1 MTTLTAAALLHNTAT
16 RVTLGNTPLHAV
28 PVTVAQQLKPL
39 LESST
44 SLTAFT
50 VHTQFT
56 PPESLRLLLLGASRC
71 RSLQH
76 VRLVGGI
83 SVLQSKMLM
92 SAFMQF
98 TFARRNSRATSAV
111 RPVKSPAERC
121 PRTPF
126 SKRPSPAPK
135 LRRNAAGCEAD
146 MSRNGCHP
154 GGSSR
159 LHLYARA
166 NSETSRLPSPRKTW
180 LNGVHMVLDMHHL
193 DDVVA
198 GFLLKGLERSERIV
212 GLDLHIAPT
221 SQAATRA
228 AGRMLSHA
236 NAIVARNAR
245 RVRYLLCQKPPGE
258 AAPAPRAHQKEK
270 VQLVSYSP
278 LSEDAPKAEYR
289 EEERAG
295 EEIRKNE
302 EWRGAIAAVRQ
313 ELSTFDL
320 HTLPPRRYSP
330 PRLLSGAPPDP
341 PLRPMQPR
349 VVNARLRLFGKADV
363 ETEHRP
369 LHDER
374 GGRKGEEETVHD
386 NGCFVCFG
394 EVSHTPEQ
402 VQAPN
407 TPRDARRGREE
418 QRGDGLFACP
428 TPGDFLEA
436 TQASP
441 SFSRH
446 TPCSPPSTRKQ
457 LTQHIRYL
465 HGCVRDINGV
475 VVRYEMASRDSIQRL
490 VTDMRVL
497 EERFTEGLTS
507 KLTDILVSLSEME
520 KQVE

>member
-16 RVTLGNTPLHAV
+16 RLTLGNTPLHAV

-56 PPESLRLLLLGASRC
+56 PPESLRLLLLGAARC

-83 SVLQSKMLM
+83 SVLQSRMMM

-111 RPVKSPAERC
+111 RPAKSPAGRC
-121 PRTPF
+121 PHTPF
-126 SKRPSPAPK
+126 SKRPSPAPNP
-135 LRRNAAGCEAD
+135 RRNAAVCEAD
-146 MSRNGCHP
+146 IPRGACRP
-154 GGSSR
+154 CGYAR
-159 LHLYARA
+159 LHSHQQP
-166 NSETSRLPSPRKTW
+166 NSETVRSPSPRGTW

-221 SQAATRA
+221 SQAAARV
-228 AGRMLSHA
+228 AGRLQSHA

-245 RVRYLLCQKPPGE
+245 RVRYLLCQKPPGG
-258 AAPAPRAHQKEK
+258 AAPVPGAQKKAQAHLDPFSPLPEDFPRA
-270 VQLVSYSP
+270 
-278 LSEDAPKAEYR
+278 EDR
-289 EEERAG
+289 EEERVG
-295 EEIRKNE
+295 EGNGKE
-302 EWRGAIAAVRQ
+302 EWGGAAAAMRR
-313 ELSTFDL
+313 ELSTSDSN
-320 HTLPPRRYSP
+320 TLPPHRYTP

-341 PLRPMQPR
+341 PLRPLQPH
-349 VVNARLRLFGKADV
+349 VVNARLRLFGRDDV
-363 ETEHRP
+363 DAGHTP
-369 LHDER
+369 LR
-374 GGRKGEEETVHD
+374 GEQGERKGEREAAQA
-386 NGCFVCFG
+386 NGRFVCFG
-394 EVSHTPEQ
+394 EALHTQEL
-402 VQAPN
+402 VQASK
-407 TPRDARRGREE
+407 TPLDARRGQAE
-418 QRGDGLFACP
+418 QRGGEQSASP
-428 TPGDFLEA
+428 TPGDPLGA

-446 TPCSPPSTRKQ
+446 TPCSPPSPRGQ
-457 LTQHIRYL
+457 LVQHIRCL

-475 VVRYEMASRDSIQRL
+475 VVRHQMESRDSIQRL
-490 VTDMRVL
+490 VAQMHVL
-497 EERFTEGLTS
+497 EERLTEGLSS

-520 KQVE
+520 KQLE